1 MTRSALSVVTLTYTG
16 PQPYGR
22 LQLNTCRHHPF
33 LPLRKAR
40 EESRGSG
47 YSSPENCRTFSEPV
61 EAFSCGKPRRRG
73 DRRHCL
79 RRSMMNDRAIT
90 DTVAAPTA
98 ADGAT
103 SKQFMT
109 SGKARSYPRLDS
121 HTLHHH
127 GRQYRERS
135 SGAALDYVKRLV
147 PSIAEHMRLSR
158 RCANATWLA
167 ARLLSPSAA
176 ALLASAGRSRES

>member
-1 MTRSALSVVTLTYTG
+1 MTAFRAVIHAVDATRHRLRHRATQRVLT
-16 PQPYGR
+16 QP
-22 LQLNTCRHHPF
+22 
-33 LPLRKAR
+33 
-40 EESRGSG
+40 
-47 YSSPENCRTFSEPV
+47 
-61 EAFSCGKPRRRG
+61 PRRRG

-121 HTLHHH
+121 HILHHH

-176 ALLASAGRSRES
+176 ALFGGPMSGALGPSASSKDMRA